1 MTVFAAERTLDD
13 DVATDQEGSE
23 VAVEQPRMDFI
34 A

>member
-1 MTVFAAERTLDD
+1 MTALAALQTLED
-13 DVATDQEGSE
+13 DVTTDQEGSE